1 MGTQRQQR
9 GGRLTPEEKWQIF
22 LEASRKNTTDVEVC
36 RKWGITTWQLKAIRT
51 KAKDGSLEAFRKG
64 PGRRKADQQV
74 TDLKAE
80 LERSNQALKE
90 LAIENTLLKGKV
102 GGV

>member
-1 MGTQRQQR
+1 MGTERQRR
-9 GGRLTPEEKWQIF
+9 GTRLTPEDKWQIF
-22 LEASRKNTTDVEVC
+22 LETSRKNTTGVLEVC

-74 TDLKAE
+74 TDEKVQRGRA
-80 LERSNQALKE
+80 
-90 LAIENTLLKGKV
+90 TLSQVKSATHD
-102 GGV
+102 